1 VRTHRWIPL
10 SSSAKSQ
17 AYYAITSPTDVLKK
31 CQYSGGGSPRA
42 TSAPAAA
49 ALIVTAIIAPVLAAP
64 MMAIP
69 APMMAIIVLNVV
81 DHGGQHGGA
90 YNQTQR
96 GRHVFIV
103 RA

>member
-1 VRTHRWIPL
+1 
-10 SSSAKSQ
+10 
-17 AYYAITSPTDVLKK
+17 
-31 CQYSGGGSPRA
+31 
-42 TSAPAAA
+42 
-49 ALIVTAIIAPVLAAP
+49 

-69 APMMAIIVLNVV
+69 AAMVAIIVLEVV